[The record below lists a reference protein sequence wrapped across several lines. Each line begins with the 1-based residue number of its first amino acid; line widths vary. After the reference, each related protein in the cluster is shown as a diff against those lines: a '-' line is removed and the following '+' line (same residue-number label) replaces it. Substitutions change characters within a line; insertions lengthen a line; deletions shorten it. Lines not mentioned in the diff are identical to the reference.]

1 MSTIVLQP
9 TSTGTQTIYGT
20 ISGVWS
26 ADGTST
32 PIGSRVTIKPRAVTG
47 PPGDFTW
54 SLRNDTTSTDY
65 IPLGTSQISY
75 ADWQSIPAIPD
86 SSGFKTFSIVELNPG
101 WSAPAA
107 LDSIRFTLDAEPGD
121 WIVKTGVVE
130 SSEYVLVPEPS
141 GLLAVALFVG
151 LWMRRKAA

>member
-9 TSTGTQTIYGT
+9 ASTGTQTAYGM

-26 ADGTST
+26 ADGVNT
-32 PIGSRVTIKPRAVTG
+32 PIGSRVTIKPAG
-47 PPGDFTW
+47 SGSGDFTW
-54 SLRNDTTSTDY
+54 LLRNDTTSTDY
-65 IPLGTSQISY
+65 VPLGTYQISY
-75 ADWQSIPAIPD
+75 ADWQGIPTIPD
-86 SSGFKTFSIVELNPG
+86 PNGFKTFSIVELNPG

-130 SSEYVLVPEPS
+130 SSEYVLVPEPA